1 MENWASWQPFQR
13 VSLRRTVWGSHEW
26 SSPAKKR
33 RGLTSSRSQTACRN
47 VCGFET
53 VWELKCTG
61 VLGGGE
67 TRKEQGGFFLKVTFR
82 KWILSQHT
90 LWNPKRHEA
99 LWFLG
104 SSLPGKIK
112 SPQNLGFD
120 DGDVISTAV
129 QSLPPT
135 PVKISFPPFFF

>member
-13 VSLRRTVWGSHEW
+13 VSLRRTVRGSHEW

-61 VLGGGE
+61 VLGGGNE
-67 TRKEQGGFFLKVTFR
+67 EGARRFLLKSD
-82 KWILSQHT
+82 LSEMNTLSAHT
-90 LWNPKRHEA
+90 LE
-99 LWFLG
+99 
-104 SSLPGKIK
+104 S
-112 SPQNLGFD
+112 
-120 DGDVISTAV
+120 
-129 QSLPPT
+129 
-135 PVKISFPPFFF
+135 